1 MKLNMKHSGR
11 MFHVSKWLIFNK
23 LKYKNET

>member
-1 MKLNMKHSGR
+1 MKLKMKHSGR
-11 MFHVSKWLIFNK
+11 MFHISKWLIFNK